1 MHSAVEASYPCLMTT
16 NARIHRTRTAL
27 LATLIAGLA
36 LGAFGL
42 TTGIGLPGF
51 ILSVIGWI
59 AFIVAAVW
67 LITRAIRRPTRATP
81 SAPWRPADQ
90 N

>member
-1 MHSAVEASYPCLMTT
+1 MAT
-16 NARIHRTRTAL
+16 NAKIHRTRTAL
-27 LATLIAGLA
+27 LTTLIAGLA
-36 LGAFGL
+36 LGAFSL
-42 TTGIGLPGF
+42 MIGIGLPGF

-59 AFIVAAVW
+59 AFFVAAVW
-67 LITRAIRRPTRATP
+67 LITRAIRKPASATQ